1 MHQLTILIMWSGL
14 INTPT
19 ERGVNFN
26 SSVGVKPEPLALAVA
41 SW

>member
-19 ERGVNFN
+19 ERGVN